1 MKVPTYTSQVKL
13 KGGGVGR
20 GLNARVSPQVA
31 GASGQAA
38 AQIGDALYEFGIEK
52 LKIQAEGQAKTSA
65 AAMEIEL
72 QAISDDAAKKPATE
86 ESQAETIKKMR
97 DVYTSYSKGNRI
109 NPATGKRYMGTEAAR
124 NLFAPAGQVSLQK
137 YIANYK
143 STSNAKILELAKQNG
158 DADINTAIKSATN
171 ISLTPEDRTNA
182 VASIFE
188 LEKGEDGFSKGYL
201 PRFTQKGV
209 FNAKEILARR
219 SDALEDIVFGS
230 LVNHMGNDPETAVDV
245 ANLFASGDLDETF
258 DPVIAGAFQMLE
270 PDEQTAI
277 VEKSIDYANKLLK
290 QSDDAAK
297 RKQDA
302 ADAKIDDIKMG
313 IYSVDKASPQD
324 MLAQTANFQ
333 YLIDTNNL
341 NATERK
347 NMEKILGLEGDDQD
361 GERKSSD
368 RAAIDAIEMADLEN
382 RLTFELVA
390 GYSDQL
396 TESDYQKYFT
406 AVRTEQGEAV
416 TEGKATVSRL
426 VGYDRYKD
434 SLSEGI
440 RGISSTFNLRAVQ
453 EFRTW
458 LNTDPNDQD
467 PMSGGRGA
475 TYDVIIKKA
484 EQIGRQYQE
493 PMRLALQQSFDSS
506 FALFEGQMQN
516 IAALN
521 SAYPQYSPFAGA
533 LAPGARIQHIENYI
547 KSLPAAAQTLPS
559 VMSVV
564 EQLRVWK
571 REQVQ

>member
-1 MKVPTYTSQVKL
+1 MKVPTYASQVKL
-13 KGGGVGR
+13 KPGGVGR

-31 GASGQAA
+31 GAPGQAA
-38 AQIGDALYEFGIEK
+38 AQLGDAIFEFGIEK

-65 AAMEIEL
+65 GAMEIEL
-72 QAISDDAAKKPATE
+72 QAISDEAAKQPATE
-86 ESQAETIKKMR
+86 QSQADTIKKMR
-97 DVYTSYSKGNRI
+97 DVYTAYSKGARI
-109 NPATGKRYMGTEAAR
+109 NPVTGKKYMNSEAAR
-124 NLFAPAGQVSLQK
+124 NLFAPAGQVSLQR
-137 YIANYK
+137 YIADYK
-143 STSNAKILELAKQNG
+143 KTSNSKILELAKQNG
-158 DADINTAIKSATN
+158 DADINTAVKSAIN
-171 ISLTPEDRTNA
+171 ISLTPQDRLNA
-182 VASIFE
+182 VTSIFAQE
-188 LEKGEDGFSKGYL
+188 AGEDGFSKGYL
-201 PRFTQKGV
+201 PRFNQKGV

-219 SDALEDIVFGS
+219 SDALQDIVFGS
-230 LVNHMGNDPETAVDV
+230 LVNHMGNNPEIAVDV
-245 ANLFASGDLDETF
+245 ANLFASGDIDETF
-258 DPVIAGAFQMLE
+258 DPVIAGAFEMLE

-302 ADAKIDDIKMG
+302 DDAKINDIKMG
-313 IYSVDKASPQD
+313 IYSVDKKRESDVNKQ
-324 MLAQTANFQ
+324 LQNFQ

-347 NMEKILGLEGDDQD
+347 NMERILGLETDDQD
-361 GERKSSD
+361 GKRKESD
-368 RAAIDAIEMADLEN
+368 RGAINAIEMADLQN
-382 RLTFELVA
+382 RLTFDLVA
-390 GYSDQL
+390 GFSDKL

-506 FALFEGQMQN
+506 FNLFEGQMQN

-521 SAYPQYSPFAGA
+521 RAYPEYFPFAGTQV
-533 LAPGARIQHIENYI
+533 PGARIQHIENYI
-547 KSLPAAAQTLPS
+547 TSLPAAAKTLPS